1 MQKRSWPDTAAPDNS
16 AELVFPLFFGFLVC
30 KITSFCSF
38 SQSNFQAQWATF
50 FFPRHKAVKSSQF
63 TEVQQPKRENVVIKK
78 NWKFSWDQTQ
88 SSKQSVGHKETAV
101 YAEKRF
107 CCSDFSHF
115 KWKYLRQTHVL
126 PSHYTFWCLAK
137 NRGRSD
143 IYYVA
148 ASRGRKLQCGST
160 YSCSHTS
167 LRYIYVLKRCCR
179 NLNPS
184 EMLKLFTSGQLNN
197 SSCYYYFLNLFNLF
211 TSFLFTVCWSP
222 PWVTSS
228 WQILD
233 YPKSGW
239 WTWPLTCTR
248 ATSRRTPGSFPISRY
263 VLSNGAPSFLA
274 NRILFR

>member
-126 PSHYTFWCLAK
+126 PSHYTFGVWLKTEEGVIFIMSLPAEGGSCSVAQHTVVLTHL
-137 NRGRSD
+137 
-143 IYYVA
+143 YVT
-148 ASRGRKLQCGST
+148 ST
-160 YSCSHTS
+160 Y
-167 LRYIYVLKRCCR
+167 
-179 NLNPS
+179 
-184 EMLKLFTSGQLNN
+184 
-197 SSCYYYFLNLFNLF
+197 
-211 TSFLFTVCWSP
+211 
-222 PWVTSS
+222 
-228 WQILD
+228 
-233 YPKSGW
+233 
-239 WTWPLTCTR
+239 
-248 ATSRRTPGSFPISRY
+248 
-263 VLSNGAPSFLA
+263 
-274 NRILFR
+274 